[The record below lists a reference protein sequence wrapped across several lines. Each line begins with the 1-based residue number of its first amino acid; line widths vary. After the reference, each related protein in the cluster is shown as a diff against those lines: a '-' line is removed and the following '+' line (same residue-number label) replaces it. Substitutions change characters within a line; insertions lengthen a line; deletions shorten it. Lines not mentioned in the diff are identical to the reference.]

1 MDAFPTETSQCLV
14 AVPQQNG
21 KWDAFE
27 SLMDQ
32 GRVQAFIPYLDLA
45 TSRIFHHP
53 AQNWSKNSLYRD
65 NFKRCVLESA
75 KVPFFEAN
83 RVNFRRV
90 CKKLRSNPTQTK
102 KNSDQRISFKMDNL
116 FVVKQYFTF
125 GFWTVPPGVGHV
137 FQTSAAPMLVF
148 HFNEQRALEA
158 MKDVYTPKPCKM
170 RRSLVERDEYLYDR
184 YVLRPRSTYV
194 VPPGINYLILTVQKT
209 MFAVDVMDF
218 ESVRELTDFR
228 THSSFKLDEYDL
240 PPPSPK
246 GPKMIRPEDRVGQA
260 PAKRQKTIHEQ
271 FVPEEPLPTTEIILN
286 ATDKIY
292 FFENPIIQENAWNE
306 VLYSEPPQEDINK
319 LLEEFACALEPIP
332 CVQTNVVLPS
342 GVPPPPDNYFFETV
356 ANPLELPVVGGEL
369 QDDSPLDL
377 RMHCTAGPRKQHVFS
392 VTYPLDL
399 RVRP

>member
-53 AQNWSKNSLYRD
+53 AQNCSKNSLYRD

-83 RVNFRRV
+83 RVNFRKV

-260 PAKRQKTIHEQ
+260 PVKRQKTVHER

-292 FFENPIIQENAWNE
+292 FLENPIFPENAWNE
-306 VLYSEPPQEDINK
+306 VLY
-319 LLEEFACALEPIP
+319 
-332 CVQTNVVLPS
+332 
-342 GVPPPPDNYFFETV
+342 
-356 ANPLELPVVGGEL
+356 
-369 QDDSPLDL
+369 
-377 RMHCTAGPRKQHVFS
+377 
-392 VTYPLDL
+392 
-399 RVRP
+399 